1 MSQQMKNISIG
12 HECINHMRVNAH
24 NEDLESSNIV
34 NCVLYT
40 HLQQE
45 MAKYFRICNIEGVKS

>member
-1 MSQQMKNISIG
+1 MSKQVKNISIG
-12 HECINHMRVNAH
+12 HECISQTVNAH

-34 NCVLYT
+34 NCVRYI

-45 MAKYFRICNIEGVKS
+45 MAKSFRISNIEGVKS